1 MQQVRRRCA
10 TVLAA
15 ILAAGVLLIPG
26 TAADAAVPAPDPV
39 AIGQSTKDDLQVL
52 TTDADTAGTK
62 VKTRTYQVGQL
73 ADVKR
78 QRWSFQV
85 ITPGAA
91 PVYRI
96 RHASSNRCLQSAAA
110 ADNAAVVLADCST
123 ANPQL
128 WTTGTAR
135 MIPTGGFQLRN
146 KRDGRCLDLYTSAEN
161 APVTMWSCASYSTQ
175 MWRTR
180 VGTFDCPAR
189 RMTAL
194 CVRSSDLVTGVMG
207 AWRQHP
213 MRLNEAGSSVP
224 EVNDLSNQINW
235 DPVTSAGD
243 NAGLSFV
250 EMGWQ
255 GNYRASDNAT
265 TYSAYWQESGVSN
278 GWPVA
283 EYHAIDTADSTLPYD
298 TMHTWMSLSNSDDQW
313 DMFYD
318 FNPVG
323 TTRLATGSYARNLEY
338 GLLHRS
344 AANTALD
351 KAFEDRVQMLGSAGL
366 WRRPRLTE
374 VAALPANI
382 CGQPDPLTLTSKEP
396 NSPPY
401 CFTTSLVTRPPSSGG
416 AAAEVDHFVVGKPG
430 ADAPALTGSVPPA
443 PALPASGVHNGVD
456 QRALAACLAAD
467 ATRCLA
473 TVPGLAECVQA
484 RKVCNTT
491 RRTAATAKHGTAATA
506 DGVRQAARA
515 AVGDRRAAAGVNTTT
530 LTAAD
535 VTRRTGMILNTVDG
549 ADKVH
554 VVTSDNPATGLNRQ
568 ADRSYAGYTMLYQ
581 AKTGRLLYACL
592 GHSCARKEFA

>member
-1 MQQVRRRCA
+1 
-10 TVLAA
+10 
-15 ILAAGVLLIPG
+15 
-26 TAADAAVPAPDPV
+26 
-39 AIGQSTKDDLQVL
+39 
-52 TTDADTAGTK
+52 
-62 VKTRTYQVGQL
+62 
-73 ADVKR
+73 
-78 QRWSFQV
+78 
-85 ITPGAA
+85 
-91 PVYRI
+91 
-96 RHASSNRCLQSAAA
+96 
-110 ADNAAVVLADCST
+110 
-123 ANPQL
+123 
-128 WTTGTAR
+128 
-135 MIPTGGFQLRN
+135 MI
-146 KRDGRCLDLYTSAEN
+146 
-161 APVTMWSCASYSTQ
+161 
-175 MWRTR
+175 
-180 VGTFDCPAR
+180 
-189 RMTAL
+189 AL

-207 AWRQHP
+207 AWRQQP
-213 MRLNEAGSSVP
+213 MRLNEAGSGVP

-235 DPVTSAGD
+235 DPVTSAGN
-243 NAGLSFV
+243 NAKLSFV

-255 GNYRASDNAT
+255 GDYRASDNAT

-283 EYHAIDTADSTLPYD
+283 EYHAIDTVDSTLPD
-298 TMHTWMSLSNSDDQW
+298 GTMHTWMSLGSSDDQW

-323 TTRLATGSYARNLEY
+323 TTRLATGSYARDLEY
-338 GLLHRS
+338 GLLHSS

-351 KAFEDRVQMLGSAGL
+351 TAFEDRVQIFGSAGL

-382 CGQPDPLTLTSKEP
+382 CGQPDPQTLTFKEP
-396 NSPPY
+396 NSPPH
-401 CFTTSLVTRPPSSGG
+401 CFTTSLVTRPPSSGS
-416 AAAEVDHFVVGKPG
+416 ATAEVDRFVVGKPG
-430 ADAPALTGSVPPA
+430 ADSPALTRSVSPA

-491 RRTAATAKHGTAATA
+491 RRTAATAKHGTPATA

-530 LTAAD
+530 MTAAD
-535 VTRRTGMILNTVDG
+535 VTRRTGMILKIVDG
-549 ADKVH
+549 AEKVH
-554 VVTSDNPATGLNRQ
+554 VVTSDNPASGLNRQ